1 MTSTLY
7 VDNLVEKTSGN
18 GVHVPGHVVQV
29 QSVRGD
35 FPGDISTSS
44 SSYVEVHSTL
54 RNTFTPKYSNSIIH
68 IEYFTSSYGWST
80 DYIYFQLRG
89 DGSALESTNDYF
101 RNKSQASVEMSAT
114 IYLEVPSWGTT
125 SKIISPYYKSNGAA
139 TVFANWSGSS
149 PIQYV
154 KVTEI
159 AQ

>member
-1 MTSTLY
+1 MSSTLY

-18 GVHVPGHVVQV
+18 GVHIPGHVVQT

-35 FPGDISTSS
+35 FAGDVSTTS

-68 IEYFTSSYGWST
+68 IEYFTSSFGWST
-80 DYIYFQLRG
+80 DYIFFQLRG
-89 DGSALESTNDYF
+89 DASALESTNDFF
-101 RNKSQASVEMSAT
+101 RNRANGNAELSAT

-125 SKIISPYYKSNGAA
+125 SKVISPYYKSNSGTA
-139 TVFANWSGSS
+139 VFANWSGSS

>member
-1 MTSTLY
+1 MSSTLY
-7 VDNLVEKTSGN
+7 VDNLIEKTSGN
-18 GVHVPGHVVQV
+18 SVHIPGHVIQT

-35 FPGDISTSS
+35 FTGDVSTSS
-44 SSYVEVHSTL
+44 IYYVEVHSTL
-54 RNTFTPKYSNSIIH
+54 RNTFTPKYSNSVIH

-101 RNKSQASVEMSAT
+101 RNKGLGSLEMSAT

-125 SKIISPYYKSNGAA
+125 SKIISPYYKGNGAA
-139 TVFANWSGSS
+139 TVYANWSSSS